1 MWEATKC
8 NSDTVVT
15 SDSDSEAAEPPTKRT
30 KNSQEIIL
38 TPTVPENNPNE
49 LPGNDVGDK
58 NEGGGMLATENNPNE
73 PPGDDVGDK
82 NEGGGMLVTENNPNE
97 PPGDDVG
104 DKNIEEKLVT
114 DVNQKL
120 VTDVGGQQSPVV
132 EFQPIQSGTRME
144 PNLKERFVFQKY
156 HEII

>member
-49 LPGNDVGDK
+49 LPGN
-58 NEGGGMLATENNPNE
+58 
-73 PPGDDVGDK
+73 DVGDK